1 MIEIFNNIW
10 NTLTTENELIVNI
23 MFIPLSFVEAFVDMI
38 LFCSILKIEPS
49 KKQKITYIV
58 IAASLGM
65 LCTFLIP
72 KPYSNILTLLGLP
85 IAIKYIFK
93 INIFRSF
100 LAEFI
105 PVALITTFEMFLSKL
120 FFIGFDLD
128 YFSCANIPLYR
139 FLINAIIYLTLFL
152 LSLIVKN
159 TNFSIKFFSNIN
171 KTNKYLLFA
180 NILLAFVVI
189 FMQMYLIGY
198 YNNLFPAHIIFFN
211 ILFLLVY
218 SLLSVFSLMK
228 TMNLAQTSETL
239 EQEKLTNK
247 TLQILHDSTRAFKHD
262 FSNIMAGIAGYIET
276 NDMPGLKK
284 YYSQL
289 LQDCNQISN
298 LSSLSPDAI
307 NNPAVYSVLAN
318 KYYKADNLDIKISL
332 ECFIDFDKL
341 NMQIYEFTRILGILM
356 DNAIEAASE
365 CDEKLINVIIRNDVV
380 QNRQL
385 LVIENT
391 YKDKCIN
398 LDKIYEKGFSTKK
411 NNTGLVLWEVNKIIK
426 RRSNLARFTSKD
438 SKFFRQQIEIYKR

>member
-1 MIEIFNNIW
+1 
-10 NTLTTENELIVNI
+10 
-23 MFIPLSFVEAFVDMI
+23 
-38 LFCSILKIEPS
+38 
-49 KKQKITYIV
+49 
-58 IAASLGM
+58 M

-139 FLINAIIYLTLFL
+139 FLINTIIYLTLFL

-159 TNFSIKFFSNIN
+159 ANFSIKFFSNIN

-198 YNNLFPAHIIFFN
+198 YNDLFPAHIIFFN

-228 TMNLAQTSETL
+228 TMNLAKTSENL

-262 FSNIMAGIAGYIET
+262 FS
-276 NDMPGLKK
+276 
-284 YYSQL
+284 L
-289 LQDCNQISN
+289 L
-298 LSSLSPDAI
+298 
-307 NNPAVYSVLAN
+307 
-318 KYYKADNLDIKISL
+318 
-332 ECFIDFDKL
+332 
-341 NMQIYEFTRILGILM
+341 R
-356 DNAIEAASE
+356 
-365 CDEKLINVIIRNDVV
+365 R
-380 QNRQL
+380 
-385 LVIENT
+385 LVISM
-391 YKDKCIN
+391 
-398 LDKIYEKGFSTKK
+398 FFQV
-411 NNTGLVLWEVNKIIK
+411 LVIL
-426 RRSNLARFTSKD
+426 
-438 SKFFRQQIEIYKR
+438 